1 MYVCVYIYIYIESVC
16 GSAKIVSCS
25 CRLTRSILLRLSE
38 GRDSSKKL
46 VKVPHETEKMECY
59 SVMEAGRSADSA
71 ASFHGHDE

>member
-16 GSAKIVSCS
+16 ESAKIVSCS